1 MFNEPTMTPQ
11 QPNDVSASTARLIA
25 LDWGTT
31 NLRALLLDEAGETL
45 AERHT
50 PAGILN
56 VQLGRFEDALR
67 SLCADWLGDPAVV
80 VMASGM
86 IGSRQG
92 WVEAPYLQAPTTPDA
107 AAAALTR
114 VQLSRGAKLHLI
126 PGIAC
131 INGIHAE
138 AVDDVMRGEE
148 TQVWGADLPDNA
160 TVILPGTH
168 SKWVRCGP
176 SGSILSCRTWMTG
189 ELFAVLSQHSILGR
203 LMASGAGSAHAF
215 ELGAT
220 RGLHA
225 PELLTT
231 LLFSVRTA
239 GLMNRIEPH
248 ALPDYLSGLLI
259 GAEVAAAQRSGPER
273 VTPIDQRHDSSASVT
288 AAEISPCV
296 YLVGEPALC
305 GRYAAVLGLAGQRS
319 VTLDGALAA
328 RGAWRIANAAGLL
341 QPGH

>member
-1 MFNEPTMTPQ
+1 MTHLQ
-11 QPNDVSASTARLIA
+11 QPDPAVAPARLIA

-31 NLRALLLDEAGETL
+31 NLRARLLDEAGGAL
-45 AERHT
+45 AQRSAPT
-50 PAGILN
+50 GILN
-56 VQLGRFEDALR
+56 VQQGQFEDALHA
-67 SLCADWLGDPAVV
+67 LCADWLSDPSMV

-92 WVEAPYLQAPTTPDA
+92 WVEAPYLQAPTTPAA

-114 VQLSRGAKLHLI
+114 VRLNNGGELHLI

-131 INGIHAE
+131 VNGTHAE

-148 TQVWGADLPDNA
+148 TQVWGADLPDGA

-176 SGSILSCRTWMTG
+176 SGSILGCRTWLTG
-189 ELFAVLSQHSILGR
+189 ELFAVLSQHSILGK
-203 LMASGAGSAHAF
+203 LMAPGEGSAHGF
-215 ELGAT
+215 ELGAR

-225 PELLTT
+225 PESLST

-239 GLMNRIEPH
+239 GLMNRLEPH
-248 ALPDYLSGLLI
+248 ALADYLSGLLI
-259 GAEVAAAQRSGPER
+259 GAEVAAGQQNGSLRSAPGDER
-273 VTPIDQRHDSSASVT
+273 FDLSAS
-288 AAEISPCV
+288 AAAKTSPCV
-296 YLVGEPALC
+296 HLVGEPALC
-305 GRYAAVLGLAGQRS
+305 ARYATVLTMAGEPS

-328 RGAWRIANAAGLL
+328 RGAWRIAKAAGLL
-341 QPGH
+341 EPGR

>member
-1 MFNEPTMTPQ
+1 MTLRPQ
-11 QPNDVSASTARLIA
+11 TDASTAPARLIA

-31 NLRALLLDEAGETL
+31 NLRALLLDEAGDTI
-45 AERHT
+45 AQRHAPT
-50 PAGILN
+50 GILN
-56 VQLGRFEDALR
+56 VQQGQFEAALR
-67 SLCADWLGDPAVV
+67 SLCADWLSDPSLV

-92 WVEAPYLQAPTTPDA
+92 WIEAPYLQAPTTPGA

-114 VQLSRGAKLHLI
+114 VQLSHGAELHLI

-131 INGIHAE
+131 INGMHAE

-148 TQVWGADLPDNA
+148 TQVWGADLPDGA

-176 SGSILSCRTWMTG
+176 AGAILGCRTWMTG

-203 LMASGAGSAHAF
+203 LMTSGEGSAQAF

-225 PELLTT
+225 PELLST

-248 ALPDYLSGLLI
+248 ALSDYLSGLLI
-259 GAEVAAAQRSGPER
+259 GAEVAAGQRDGSLRAAPA
-273 VTPIDQRHDSSASVT
+273 DQRHASRQGM
-288 AAEISPCV
+288 AAQTGPGV
-296 YLVGEPALC
+296 HLVGEPALC
-305 GRYAAVLGLAGQRS
+305 ARYAAVLGMAGERS

-341 QPGH
+341 QPGRR